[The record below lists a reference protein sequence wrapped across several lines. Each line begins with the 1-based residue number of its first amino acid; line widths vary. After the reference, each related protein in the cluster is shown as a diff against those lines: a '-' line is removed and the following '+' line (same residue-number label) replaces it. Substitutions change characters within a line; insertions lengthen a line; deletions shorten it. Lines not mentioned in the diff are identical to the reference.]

1 LKIIRPKRKFDENSG
16 LLSQNQMISDETI
29 VEEELKKQKGA
40 RKNIRFEATEKIKL
54 KTLGKNK

>member
-1 LKIIRPKRKFDENSG
+1 
-16 LLSQNQMISDETI
+16 MISDETI